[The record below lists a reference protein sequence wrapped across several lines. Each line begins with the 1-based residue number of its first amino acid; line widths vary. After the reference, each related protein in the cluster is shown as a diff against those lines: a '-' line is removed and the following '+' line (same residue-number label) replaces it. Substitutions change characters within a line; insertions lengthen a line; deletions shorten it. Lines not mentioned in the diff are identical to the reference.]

1 MVPVALRAPS
11 TMPAP
16 QPCSV
21 LIPCFE
27 VTNSETAGFKKV
39 HGRRRMRY
47 ARGDGFFQL
56 IGRPE
61 MKGEFGV
68 ERLDPHFLKEVL
80 GVPYISTT
88 EDIANVVEAYHQ
100 KKHRNQLPS
109 QIKELEAKPVQKTT
123 PV

>member
-1 MVPVALRAPS
+1 
-11 TMPAP
+11 
-16 QPCSV
+16 
-21 LIPCFE
+21 
-27 VTNSETAGFKKV
+27 
-39 HGRRRMRY
+39 MRY